1 MLREAYLD
9 KEQTIYDYGTAPI
22 DGENV
27 IDVTKTGMS
36 YYNDFLNP
44 SGLRYLQTHKNL
56 TGKIINMTPKEY
68 FERCARDIFNNSV
81 SSLIAQREADKRTN
95 NLLDRV
101 LNEYKLKLCLP
112 MINYADKGQEGLHR
126 MLAIARNYGWDKSV
140 PVLVVDY
147 FDKERAK
154 QEQDKKFVLKL
165 TNKLYDAVRNAI
177 QYHYNNLDE
186 FKEELENWSCE
197 KAFEYEDDVKKP
209 VEIKFEEFSD
219 HYVVSL
225 KQYSAVRAEIPK
237 YAVQLD
243 KQDTDD
249 FDLDIDKFIDSEDL
263 IDLDESVSNE
273 FLFHGTNNIVSI
285 LQSDSLKLGRRY
297 ADGQAVCLTR
307 NYEFASR
314 FDYVIVLDRK
324 KLHNDYSLKLKSDSK
339 NMRNTFTRVTNGQ
352 SKAEEVSL
360 KTINDLHKY
369 IVAIVT
375 DKDLHCDYKIIPK
388 TGATRFSIG
397 KQLTEN
403 YDADMKGLLITIL
416 DKYVNCYY
424 ESSKM
429 ACELICE
436 ELCYEHNLDADFQGR
451 TICINND
458 KIATLRAVKDGPDL
472 VAITGYTLY
481 I

>member
-1 MLREAYLD
+1 MLYEDYLD
-9 KEQTIYDYGTAPI
+9 NEKTIWNYGTTPI
-22 DGENV
+22 TGEDV
-27 IDVTKTGMS
+27 VDVTKTGIP

-44 SGLRYLQTHKNL
+44 TTLKHLQSHDNL
-56 TGKIINMTPKEY
+56 TGEITKMTPREY
-68 FERCARDIFNNSV
+68 FERCARDIFGTSV
-81 SSLIAQREADKRTN
+81 DHLIAGREADKYTN

-101 LNEYKLKLCLP
+101 LTEYKLKLCLP
-112 MINYADKGQEGLHR
+112 MINYANKGQEGLHR
-126 MLAIARNYGWDKSV
+126 MLAIARNYGWDKAV
-140 PVLVVDY
+140 PVLVVKY
-147 FDKERAK
+147 FDEERAK
-154 QEQDKKFVLKL
+154 QEADEKFISRLTTELYSAVQDA
-165 TNKLYDAVRNAI
+165 T
-177 QYHYNNLDE
+177 QYHYKNIDE
-186 FKEELENWSCE
+186 FKEELEDWSCE

-209 VEIKFEEFSD
+209 VEIKLEEFSD

-249 FDLDIDKFIDSEDL
+249 LDLDFDKFIDSDDL
-263 IDLDESVSNE
+263 IDLNESVSDE

-324 KLHNDYSLKLKSDSK
+324 KLQNDYSLKLKSDSK
-339 NMRNTFTRVTNGQ
+339 NMKNTFSRITNGQ

-375 DKDLHCDYKIIPK
+375 DKDLQCDYKIIPK

-403 YDADMKGLLITIL
+403 YDADMKGLIITIL
-416 DKYVNCYY
+416 DKYVHNYY

-436 ELCYEHNLDADFQGR
+436 ELYYEHNLDAEFQGR
-451 TICINND
+451 TIYINGD
-458 KIATLRAVKDGPDL
+458 KIATLKAVKDGPNL
-472 VAITGYTLY
+472 VGIVGYNLF

>member
-1 MLREAYLD
+1 MLKEAYLD

-22 DGENV
+22 DGENI

-44 SGLRYLQTHKNL
+44 SGLKYLQTHKNL
-56 TGKIINMTPKEY
+56 TGKIINMTPREY

-126 MLAIARNYGWDKSV
+126 MLAIARNYSWDKSV

-154 QEQDKKFVLKL
+154 QEQDKKFVLHL

-177 QYHYNNLDE
+177 QYHYKNIDE
-186 FKEELENWSCE
+186 FKEELEEWCLE
-197 KAFEYEDDVKKP
+197 KEFKYEDDVKKP
-209 VEIKFEEFSD
+209 VEVNIEEFED
-219 HYVVSL
+219 YYIVRL
-225 KQYSAVRAEIPK
+225 KQFSAVMAEVPK
-237 YAVQLD
+237 YAVKLD
-243 KQDTDD
+243 ADNIEDSLDFDD
-249 FDLDIDKFIDSEDL
+249 FDLDDL
-263 IDLDESVSNE
+263 KESFSKE
-273 FLFHGTNNIVSI
+273 FLFHGTSNINSI
-285 LQSDSLKLGRRY
+285 LESDTLKLGRRY

-307 NYEFASR
+307 SFSFASR
-314 FDYVIVLDRK
+314 FDYIIVLDRR
-324 KLHNDYSLKLKSDSK
+324 KLQNDYSLTLKSDSK
-339 NMRNTFTRVTNGQ
+339 NMKNKTFSRITNGQ

-360 KTINDLHKY
+360 RDIQNLHRY

-375 DKDLHCDYKIIPK
+375 DKKLDCDYKVVPK
-388 TGATRFSIG
+388 SG
-397 KQLTEN
+397 LTQFTLTKLLSES
-403 YDADMKGLLITIL
+403 YDADMKGLIITIL
-416 DKYVNCYY
+416 NKYVDCYF
-424 ESSKM
+424 ESSKL
-429 ACELICE
+429 ACEQICE
-436 ELCYEHNLDADFQGR
+436 ELYYEHNLEATYKGR
-451 TICINND
+451 TIYINND
-458 KIATLRAVKDGPDL
+458 KIATLKAVKDGPDL

>member
-1 MLREAYLD
+1 M
-9 KEQTIYDYGTAPI
+9 
-22 DGENV
+22 
-27 IDVTKTGMS
+27 
-36 YYNDFLNP
+36 
-44 SGLRYLQTHKNL
+44 
-56 TGKIINMTPKEY
+56 
-68 FERCARDIFNNSV
+68 
-81 SSLIAQREADKRTN
+81 
-95 NLLDRV
+95 
-101 LNEYKLKLCLP
+101 
-112 MINYADKGQEGLHR
+112 
-126 MLAIARNYGWDKSV
+126 
-140 PVLVVDY
+140 
-147 FDKERAK
+147 
-154 QEQDKKFVLKL
+154 
-165 TNKLYDAVRNAI
+165 YDAVRDAI
-177 QYHYNNLDE
+177 PYHYNNIDE

-209 VEIKFEEFSD
+209 VEIKLEEFSD

-249 FDLDIDKFIDSEDL
+249 LDLDFDKLIDSEDL

-375 DKDLHCDYKIIPK
+375 DKDLQCDYKIIPK

-403 YDADMKGLLITIL
+403 YDADMKGLIITIL
-416 DKYVNCYY
+416 DKYVHNYY

-436 ELCYEHNLDADFQGR
+436 ELYYEHNLEANYKGR
-451 TICINND
+451 TIYINND
-458 KIATLRAVKDGPDL
+458 KIATLKAVKDGPDL

>member
-1 MLREAYLD
+1 MLYEEYLD
-9 KEQTIYDYGTAPI
+9 NEKTIWNYGTAPI
-22 DGENV
+22 TGEDV
-27 IDVTKTGMS
+27 VDVTKTGTS
-36 YYNDFLNP
+36 YYNEFLSPDKLKYMQSHN
-44 SGLRYLQTHKNL
+44 NL
-56 TGKIINMTPKEY
+56 TGEIIKMTPREY
-68 FERCARDIFNNSV
+68 FERCAKDIFGTSV
-81 SSLIAQREADKRTN
+81 DHLIAGREADKYTN

-101 LNEYKLKLCLP
+101 LTEYKLKLCLP
-112 MINYADKGQEGLHR
+112 IINYANKGQEGLHR

-140 PVLVVDY
+140 PVLVVKH
-147 FDKERAK
+147 FDEERAK
-154 QEQDKKFVLKL
+154 QEADEKFVSHL
-165 TNKLYDAVRNAI
+165 TNKLYSAARDAT
-177 QYHYNNLDE
+177 QYHYKNIDE

-209 VEIKFEEFSD
+209 VEIKLEEFSD

-243 KQDTDD
+243 KQDRD
-249 FDLDIDKFIDSEDL
+249 DLDSDFEDLLDSTDL

-339 NMRNTFTRVTNGQ
+339 NMKNTFSRITNGQ

-360 KTINDLHKY
+360 KTISDLHKY

-375 DKDLHCDYKIIPK
+375 DKDLQCDYKIIPK

-397 KQLTEN
+397 KKLTEN
-403 YDADMKGLLITIL
+403 YDADMKGLIIAIL
-416 DKYVNCYY
+416 DKYVHNYY

-436 ELCYEHNLDADFQGR
+436 ELYYEHNLDADFQGR
-451 TICINND
+451 TIYINGD
-458 KIATLRAVKDGPDL
+458 KIATLKAVKDGPNL
-472 VAITGYTLY
+472 VGIVGYNLF